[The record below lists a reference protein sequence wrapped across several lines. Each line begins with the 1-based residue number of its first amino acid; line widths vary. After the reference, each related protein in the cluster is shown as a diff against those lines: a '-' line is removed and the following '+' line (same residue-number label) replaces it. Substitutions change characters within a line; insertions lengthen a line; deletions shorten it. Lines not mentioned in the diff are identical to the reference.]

1 MGRKKRNKKNRNIE
15 EKKENL
21 SMKPIKK
28 DRKNKKDKKNKF
40 SKRHPRIS
48 LMIKI
53 ILVLAILIAIIA
65 SGIIVGMVYCGWGDD
80 FEIKKEELVISE
92 SNSVVL
98 DMSGNVIAE
107 LSGDES
113 RKIITLDEMAKY
125 LPKAYIAIEDERF
138 YEHDGVDIKRTGA
151 AILNFVTHAGSSSYG
166 GSSITQQLVK
176 NITKDDQDSGFEG
189 ITRKVK
195 EWAKA
200 YQIEKMLSKDQIL
213 ELYLNI
219 IFVGGKNSGVE
230 VGAKYYFNKS
240 ASELDLAECAFLAGI
255 NKGPNLYNPYGEKGY
270 NENEDKKSKINT
282 RTKVVIQK
290 MFELGYI
297 TQEEKDAANE
307 KVNNGLEF
315 VKGTDTTSI
324 YSYHTDATIAK
335 VIDDVAESKNISK
348 ALATTYVYS
357 SGLTIYSTQNT
368 ELQNQM
374 NSVML
379 DDGSK
384 YMKNS
389 SKGTDE
395 NGNKITSQAAM
406 TIIDN
411 ETGYIAGVVGGL
423 GEKTASRG
431 LNRATQS
438 PRQTGS
444 SIKPLTSLVPGINE
458 GVITAATIYNDCA
471 TEFPG
476 NYNPKDYNAFKGLV
490 TIRSATMTSQN
501 IPFIKVVSEL
511 TPDKSKEYLK
521 KMGVTTL
528 DEERDGLAS
537 LAIGGFTNGITTLEM
552 AAAYETI
559 ENNGVYRTPLLYTKV
574 VDIDGNTVLE
584 SEQKSEQVLSEQAAY
599 VIKDIL
605 KSVVQSGTATYCK
618 ISGMDVGAKTGSTNN
633 YYDKWL
639 CGFTNYYT
647 AATWYGYDENEE
659 IKGETNWAGQIWS
672 AVMKKV
678 HSGLD
683 GSKFD
688 KPEGIVSAK
697 ICKDSGKRATDKCTN
712 TYSEI
717 FVEGTVP
724 ESCDAHTNSAEV
736 CDDTGLLANEYCP
749 HVSTQYFSYT
759 VEKEELGL
767 WKNKTQTAKN
777 PPTTYCSEHT
787 LQNTTKEFKA
797 PTIDIIGEKEI
808 TLTVG
813 DTYTEKGATAKDEID
828 GDITNKIEISGSVN
842 TSKAG
847 TYEITYKVKNSKQK
861 ETTVKRKIT
870 VKEKEKP
877 KPAENTTTNTQAT
890 NINTNTIDNTTDNNT
905 TNPGNATDTSS
916 KENKT
921 EN

>member
-1 MGRKKRNKKNRNIE
+1 
-15 EKKENL
+15 
-21 SMKPIKK
+21 
-28 DRKNKKDKKNKF
+28 
-40 SKRHPRIS
+40 
-48 LMIKI
+48 
-53 ILVLAILIAIIA
+53 
-65 SGIIVGMVYCGWGDD
+65 
-80 FEIKKEELVISE
+80 
-92 SNSVVL
+92 
-98 DMSGNVIAE
+98 
-107 LSGDES
+107 
-113 RKIITLDEMAKY
+113 
-125 LPKAYIAIEDERF
+125 
-138 YEHDGVDIKRTGA
+138 
-151 AILNFVTHAGSSSYG
+151 
-166 GSSITQQLVK
+166 
-176 NITKDDQDSGFEG
+176 
-189 ITRKVK
+189 
-195 EWAKA
+195 
-200 YQIEKMLSKDQIL
+200 
-213 ELYLNI
+213 
-219 IFVGGKNSGVE
+219 
-230 VGAKYYFNKS
+230 
-240 ASELDLAECAFLAGI
+240 
-255 NKGPNLYNPYGEKGY
+255 
-270 NENEDKKSKINT
+270 
-282 RTKVVIQK
+282 
-290 MFELGYI
+290 
-297 TQEEKDAANE
+297 
-307 KVNNGLEF
+307 
-315 VKGTDTTSI
+315 
-324 YSYHTDATIAK
+324 
-335 VIDDVAESKNISK
+335 
-348 ALATTYVYS
+348 
-357 SGLTIYSTQNT
+357 
-368 ELQNQM
+368 
-374 NSVML
+374 
-379 DDGSK
+379 
-384 YMKNS
+384 
-389 SKGTDE
+389 
-395 NGNKITSQAAM
+395 
-406 TIIDN
+406 
-411 ETGYIAGVVGGL
+411 
-423 GEKTASRG
+423 
-431 LNRATQS
+431 
-438 PRQTGS
+438 
-444 SIKPLTSLVPGINE
+444 
-458 GVITAATIYNDCA
+458 
-471 TEFPG
+471 
-476 NYNPKDYNAFKGLV
+476 
-490 TIRSATMTSQN
+490 
-501 IPFIKVVSEL
+501 
-511 TPDKSKEYLK
+511 
-521 KMGVTTL
+521 
-528 DEERDGLAS
+528 
-537 LAIGGFTNGITTLEM
+537 
-552 AAAYETI
+552 
-559 ENNGVYRTPLLYTKV
+559 
-574 VDIDGNTVLE
+574 
-584 SEQKSEQVLSEQAAY
+584 
-599 VIKDIL
+599 
-605 KSVVQSGTATYCK
+605 
-618 ISGMDVGAKTGSTNN
+618 MDVGAKTGSTNN

-787 LQNTTKEFKA
+787 LQNTTKEVKA
-797 PTIDIIGEKEI
+797 TTIDIIGEKEI